1 MNRYTS
7 IGIAIL
13 VLGIFTVIGIIASA
27 QDQGDTKLDIIP
39 QYGNIRL
46 QPGESKEI
54 MVTVKNN
61 ENQPV
66 SIKPNITTSSYD
78 TSIIETDWVAI
89 EPTTADIPAGESVRF
104 IINVSVPKDAAI
116 GNSNVQIA
124 FTDTHIFQLSVD
136 IWKPS
141 NLQISMPYINDQLE
155 AGKVYDYEINVKNV
169 GNSAVEISPI
179 LVNDMYYGPY
189 GTTTPILTD
198 KSIIITAPDSIPAGS
213 IETINVRVDVPAD
226 VRGYYNGYIDLRPD
240 TSGDAKIMLAFN
252 VWKQP
257 TEPFVNI
264 FSIGNL
270 APITIEI
277 SSYYNSYPY
286 LITKREEPSFDTNI
300 VGPNGDVELDIT
312 KTVIKGNVNMASD
325 ISWGIGNMA
334 EYQEMGT
341 QHIVTYRT
349 RTDGSPGEWKLDILP
364 HNTPGFDYS
373 ITIGE

>member
-124 FTDTHIFQLSVD
+124 FTDAHIFQLSVD